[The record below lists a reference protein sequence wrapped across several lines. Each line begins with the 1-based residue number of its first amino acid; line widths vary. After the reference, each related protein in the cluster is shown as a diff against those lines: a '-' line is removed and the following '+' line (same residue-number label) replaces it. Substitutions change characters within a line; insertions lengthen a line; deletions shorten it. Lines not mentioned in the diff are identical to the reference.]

1 MARQSKHLLWRHKQ
15 TRRSARPHVHMDLM
29 SDIIFLLSS
38 IREKMNV
45 NEMENRGC
53 VYVGVGGGTVWKTR
67 DGSAVL
73 GKDSNWPSA
82 HEG

>member
-1 MARQSKHLLWRHKQ
+1 
-15 TRRSARPHVHMDLM
+15 MDLM

-45 NEMENRGC
+45 NEMENRECVCGC
-53 VYVGVGGGTVWKTR
+53 VCVCRGGHEGLCLWKTW

-73 GKDSNWPSA
+73 KKD
-82 HEG
+82 